1 MDKNQIV
8 TLEITDITSEGNGVG
23 RADGMAV
30 FIPETA
36 VGDIIEARIVKVLKN
51 YAYGKVEKIVKP
63 SADRIEIDCKYF
75 PKCGGCSLR
84 HISYDSE
91 LKIKEKFVYDAFTRI
106 GNINTE
112 FLPILGCD
120 LPDKYRNKAQYPVG
134 TVNNKLVYGFY
145 AKRSHRIISGSECK
159 LLPDIFDHIASD
171 VIEFALQNNI
181 KGYDENTGRGLLR
194 HIFIRQGFHSKE
206 IMVCFVVTK
215 ALAIKFTRLCEVLT
229 EKYQDIKSIVMNINP
244 ENTNVILGKKTV
256 TLWGKNEIQ
265 DIMCGNKI
273 NISPEAFYQVNT
285 NQAEKLYAVAA
296 NLADFKGNEILL
308 DLYCGAGTIGLSMAS
323 KVKKLIG
330 VEIIP
335 QAVKNAMENARSSN
349 IFNSEFICSDAGKAA
364 AKLKESGIIPDIIIL
379 DPPRKGCD
387 NLTLDSV
394 LQMNPKKIIM
404 VSCNPATAARDCSYL
419 CQNGYIAEKIQS
431 VDMFPRTIHVETVCL
446 LSKLYANQHI
456 EVELQM
462 DELDLTAAESKAT
475 YEEIKEYVLKQSGLK
490 VSNLYIAQ
498 VKQKCGIIE
507 RENYN
512 LPKSENS
519 RQPKCPPEKEAA
531 IREALEHFRM
541 I

>member
-1 MDKNQIV
+1 
-8 TLEITDITSEGNGVG
+8 
-23 RADGMAV
+23 
-30 FIPETA
+30 
-36 VGDIIEARIVKVLKN
+36 
-51 YAYGKVEKIVKP
+51 
-63 SADRIEIDCKYF
+63 
-75 PKCGGCSLR
+75 
-84 HISYDSE
+84 
-91 LKIKEKFVYDAFTRI
+91 
-106 GNINTE
+106 
-112 FLPILGCD
+112 
-120 LPDKYRNKAQYPVG
+120 
-134 TVNNKLVYGFY
+134 
-145 AKRSHRIISGSECK
+145 
-159 LLPDIFDHIASD
+159 
-171 VIEFALQNNI
+171 
-181 KGYDENTGRGLLR
+181 
-194 HIFIRQGFHSKE
+194 
-206 IMVCFVVTK
+206 
-215 ALAIKFTRLCEVLT
+215 
-229 EKYQDIKSIVMNINP
+229 MNINP

-335 QAVKNAMENARSSN
+335 QAVKNAMENAHSSN

-431 VDMFPRTIHVETVCL
+431 VDMFPRTIHVECV
-446 LSKLYANQHI
+446 
-456 EVELQM
+456 
-462 DELDLTAAESKAT
+462 
-475 YEEIKEYVLKQSGLK
+475 VLM
-490 VSNLYIAQ
+490 
-498 VKQKCGIIE
+498 
-507 RENYN
+507 
-512 LPKSENS
+512 S
-519 RQPKCPPEKEAA
+519 RK
-531 IREALEHFRM
+531 
-541 I
+541 

>member
-1 MDKNQIV
+1 
-8 TLEITDITSEGNGVG
+8 
-23 RADGMAV
+23 
-30 FIPETA
+30 
-36 VGDIIEARIVKVLKN
+36 
-51 YAYGKVEKIVKP
+51 
-63 SADRIEIDCKYF
+63 
-75 PKCGGCSLR
+75 
-84 HISYDSE
+84 
-91 LKIKEKFVYDAFTRI
+91 
-106 GNINTE
+106 
-112 FLPILGCD
+112 
-120 LPDKYRNKAQYPVG
+120 
-134 TVNNKLVYGFY
+134 
-145 AKRSHRIISGSECK
+145 
-159 LLPDIFDHIASD
+159 
-171 VIEFALQNNI
+171 
-181 KGYDENTGRGLLR
+181 
-194 HIFIRQGFHSKE
+194 
-206 IMVCFVVTK
+206 
-215 ALAIKFTRLCEVLT
+215 
-229 EKYQDIKSIVMNINP
+229 MNINP

-335 QAVKNAMENARSSN
+335 QAVKNAMENAHSSN

-431 VDMFPRTIHVETVCL
+431 VDMFPRTIHVECVVL
-446 LSKLYANQHI
+446 LTRN
-456 EVELQM
+456 
-462 DELDLTAAESKAT
+462 D
-475 YEEIKEYVLKQSGLK
+475 
-490 VSNLYIAQ
+490 
-498 VKQKCGIIE
+498 
-507 RENYN
+507 
-512 LPKSENS
+512 
-519 RQPKCPPEKEAA
+519 
-531 IREALEHFRM
+531 
-541 I
+541 

>member
-1 MDKNQIV
+1 M
-8 TLEITDITSEGNGVG
+8 TL
-23 RADGMAV
+23 
-30 FIPETA
+30 
-36 VGDIIEARIVKVLKN
+36 LQ
-51 YAYGKVEKIVKP
+51 
-63 SADRIEIDCKYF
+63 
-75 PKCGGCSLR
+75 
-84 HISYDSE
+84 E
-91 LKIKEKFVYDAFTRI
+91 LV
-106 GNINTE
+106 
-112 FLPILGCD
+112 ILI
-120 LPDKYRNKAQYPVG
+120 LN
-134 TVNNKLVYGFY
+134 FY

-215 ALAIKFTRLCEVLT
+215 ASAIKFTRLCEVLT

-273 NISPEAFYQVNT
+273 NIAPEAFYQVNT

-349 IFNSEFICSDAGKAA
+349 IFNAEFICSDAGKAA

-419 CQNGYIAEKIQS
+419 CQHGYIAEKIQS
-431 VDMFPRTIHVETVCL
+431 VDMFPRTIHVECGVL
-446 LSKLYANQHI
+446 LSRK
-456 EVELQM
+456 
-462 DELDLTAAESKAT
+462 DK
-475 YEEIKEYVLKQSGLK
+475 
-490 VSNLYIAQ
+490 
-498 VKQKCGIIE
+498 
-507 RENYN
+507 
-512 LPKSENS
+512 
-519 RQPKCPPEKEAA
+519 
-531 IREALEHFRM
+531 
-541 I
+541 